1 MAEKNIREKQS
12 ARLGLIGARKQAG
25 YSQTKLAKEAMMSR
39 SQLAALE
46 IGLRNANDDT
56 WKRLKKILKVKS
68 VEELWEKY
76 TYVDGWFIGDDGNK
90 IKDNAYF
97 DKEDYTDE

>member
-1 MAEKNIREKQS
+1 MAEKNIREKQC

-25 YSQTKLAKEAMMSR
+25 YSQNSLAKEAMMSR

-76 TYVDGWFIGDDGNK
+76 TYKDGWFIGDDGSK
-90 IKDNAYF
+90 IKDDTYF
-97 DKEDYTDE
+97 DKEVIDNE